1 MFKIISIILQA
12 LVLKNSFNKSV
23 SALDN
28 IEKTVDKVRGYAVF
42 TIGCIMGCFFLMMAL
57 IVAVISIG
65 LQIQNTG
72 SVSFTGLMISS
83 AIFLIISA
91 FIFIMSFII
100 LAVQK
105 NKIEQKMLEK
115 ERLAS
120 SSSVGNLVEEILKQI
135 LVNLAKPSSN
145 DSNDRSSQAA
155 SQHNN
160 Q

>member
-42 TIGCIMGCFFLMMAL
+42 TIGCIMGCFFFMMAL

-105 NKIEQKMLEK
+105 NKIEQKMREK